1 MGADIL
7 TKFESK
13 SSRVKSVSF
22 HPKRPWLLSAL
33 HKYDFRISF
42 CLWKIC
48 WRACSGTIQL
58 WDYRIGALLNRFE
71 EHDGPVRAVDFHPS
85 RSMFASGGD
94 DNKIRVWNFRHILY
108 TLSGHFDYIRTVEF
122 HPNDL
127 PWILS
132 CSDDQT
138 IRIWNW
144 QSRNCLA
151 VLTGHNHYVCISTW
165 SSANTRSCV
174 RLGIPKMI

>member
-1 MGADIL
+1 MITHISRWALRCSPNSNQSQAALKASRFIQKGPGYFAAFTSIPHLL
-7 TKFESK
+7 T
-13 SSRVKSVSF
+13 
-22 HPKRPWLLSAL
+22 LLLPYGLSNQ
-33 HKYDFRISF
+33 HY
-42 CLWKIC
+42 
-48 WRACSGTIQL
+48 SGTIQL

-71 EHDGPVRAVDFHPS
+71 EHDGPVRAVDFHPT

-94 DNKIRVWNFRHILY
+94 DYKIKVWNFKHVLY
-108 TLSGHFDYIRTVEF
+108 TLSGHLDYVRTVEF
-122 HPNDL
+122 QPNDL

-151 VLTGHNHYVCISTW
+151 ILTGHNHYV
-165 SSANTRSCV
+165 
-174 RLGIPKMI
+174 

>member
-1 MGADIL
+1 ML

-13 SSRVKSVSF
+13 SSRVKGVSF
-22 HPKRPWLLSAL
+22 HPKRPWLLCSLNKYL
-33 HKYDFRISF
+33 HTLKF
-42 CLWKIC
+42 CEVMLI
-48 WRACSGTIQL
+48 RVSGTIQL

-71 EHDGPVRAVDFHPS
+71 EHDGPVRAVDFHPT

-94 DNKIRVWNFRHILY
+94 DYKIKVWNFKHALY
-108 TLSGHFDYIRTVEF
+108 TLSGHLDYVRTVEF
-122 HPNDL
+122 HPGDL

-151 VLTGHNHYVCISTW
+151 ILTGHNHYVRQSLKGELM
-165 SSANTRSCV
+165 SRLCV
-174 RLGIPKMI
+174 RRGILKKI

>member
-1 MGADIL
+1 MRRCLQSLNRNQVALKECPFTRKGPGCFVVCTSIASHH
-7 TKFESK
+7 FP
-13 SSRVKSVSF
+13 R
-22 HPKRPWLLSAL
+22 LSNL
-33 HKYDFRISF
+33 I
-42 CLWKIC
+42 
-48 WRACSGTIQL
+48 SGTIQL

-71 EHDGPVRAVDFHPS
+71 EHDGPVRAVDFHPT

-94 DNKIRVWNFRHILY
+94 DYKIKVWNFKHVLY
-108 TLSGHFDYIRTVEF
+108 TLSGHLDYVRTVSF

-151 VLTGHNHYVCISTW
+151 ILTGHNHYVLLVYLFLTTGHVHNMASQ
-165 SSANTRSCV
+165 R
-174 RLGIPKMI
+174 

>member
-1 MGADIL
+1 MLIW
-7 TKFESK
+7 
-13 SSRVKSVSF
+13 V
-22 HPKRPWLLSAL
+22 
-33 HKYDFRISF
+33 
-42 CLWKIC
+42 
-48 WRACSGTIQL
+48 SGTIQL

-71 EHDGPVRAVDFHPS
+71 EHDGPVRAVDFHPT

-94 DNKIRVWNFRHILY
+94 DYKIKVWNFKHALY
-108 TLSGHFDYIRTVEF
+108 TLSGHLDYVRTVEF

-151 VLTGHNHYVCISTW
+151 ILTGHNHYVW
-165 SSANTRSCV
+165 
-174 RLGIPKMI
+174 

>member
-1 MGADIL
+1 M
-7 TKFESK
+7 T
-13 SSRVKSVSF
+13 
-22 HPKRPWLLSAL
+22 
-33 HKYDFRISF
+33 
-42 CLWKIC
+42 
-48 WRACSGTIQL
+48 CSGTIQL

-71 EHDGPVRAVDFHPS
+71 EHDGPVRAVNFHPT

-94 DNKIRVWNFRHILY
+94 DYKIKVWNFKNVLY
-108 TLSGHFDYIRTVEF
+108 TLSGHLDYVRTVEF
-122 HPNDL
+122 HPSDL

-151 VLTGHNHYVCISTW
+151 ILTGHNHYV
-165 SSANTRSCV
+165 
-174 RLGIPKMI
+174 RLFYTNAK